1 MVDVQMLR
9 KITTALLLAAAPAF
23 ARLTAPEPEQNA
35 QAAIEQVLA
44 DFEDK
49 KYDEA
54 LARLEELRKARPSDP
69 LVLNLIGSVY
79 TKKEN
84 YQKAERAFRESLE
97 KQPGFFPA
105 QYNLGELLF
114 LQEKYPQARE
124 HFQAMRASD
133 ARNELLQF
141 KVGLCDLQAGET
153 DRAKRVMNAI
163 KYPGDSPAWYY
174 GQAALAN
181 KEGNTMRAREFLRG
195 AKFVYGPEKTALF
208 DETFENLGIQ
218 LD

>member
-1 MVDVQMLR
+1 MLR
-9 KITTALLLAAAPAF
+9 KISFLLLLATAPAF
-23 ARLTAPEPEQNA
+23 ARLTAPEPEQTA
-35 QAAIEQVLA
+35 QAAIEQVLQ

-49 KYDEA
+49 KYDNA
-54 LARLEELRKARPSDP
+54 LSQLEELQKARPSDP
-69 LVLNLIGSVY
+69 LILNLIGSVY
-79 TKKEN
+79 TKKQN
-84 YQKAERAFRESLE
+84 YQKAERYFRESLE
-97 KQPGFFPA
+97 KEPGFFPA

-114 LQEKYPQARE
+114 LQEKFPAARE

-141 KVGLCDLQAGET
+141 KVGLCDLQAGEI

-181 KEGNTMRAREFLRG
+181 KEGNAAKAREYLHG

-208 DETFENLGIQ
+208 DETFENLGIK

>member
-1 MVDVQMLR
+1 MLR
-9 KITTALLLAAAPAF
+9 QVSFVLFLTATAAF
-23 ARLTAPEPEQNA
+23 ARLSAPEPEQTA

-44 DFEDK
+44 NFENK
-49 KYDEA
+49 KYDDA
-54 LARLEELRKARPSDP
+54 LAQLEEIQKARPSDP

-79 TKKEN
+79 TKKQN

-114 LQEKYPQARE
+114 LQENYTAARE
-124 HFQAMRASD
+124 HFQAMRSSD

-181 KEGNTMRAREFLRG
+181 KEGKTDKAREYLRG

-208 DETFENLGIQ
+208 DETFENLGIK

>member
-1 MVDVQMLR
+1 MFR
-9 KITTALLLAAAPAF
+9 KISTVLLLAAAPAF
-23 ARLTAPEPEQNA
+23 ARLTAPGTEQNA

-44 DFEDK
+44 DYENK
-49 KYDEA
+49 NYDAA
-54 LARLEELRKARPSDP
+54 LAQLEELQKARPSDP

-79 TKKEN
+79 VKKQN
-84 YQKAERAFRESLE
+84 YQKAERHFRESLE
-97 KQPGFFPA
+97 KEPGFFPA

-114 LQEKYPQARE
+114 LQEKYPAARE
-124 HFQAMRASD
+124 HFQTMRASD
-133 ARNELLQF
+133 LRNELLQF

-174 GQAALAN
+174 GQAALAH
-181 KEGNTMRAREFLRG
+181 KEGNTAKAREFVRG

-208 DETFENLGIQ
+208 DETFENLRIQ

>member
-1 MVDVQMLR
+1 MLL
-9 KITTALLLAAAPAF
+9 KSLALLLVSVAASQ
-23 ARLTAPEPEQNA
+23 ARLTAPEPEQSA

-49 KYDEA
+49 KYDAA
-54 LARLEELRKARPSDP
+54 LSQLEELQKARPNDP

-79 TKKEN
+79 TKKQN
-84 YQKAERAFRESLE
+84 YQKAERHFRESLE

-114 LQEKYPQARE
+114 LQEKYPAARE
-124 HFQAMRASD
+124 HFQSMRASD
-133 ARNELLQF
+133 SRNELLQF
-141 KVGLCDLQAGET
+141 KVGLCDLQSGET

-174 GQAALAN
+174 GQAAIAN
-181 KEGNTMRAREFLRG
+181 KEGDTAKAREFLRG

>member
-1 MVDVQMLR
+1 MLL
-9 KITTALLLAAAPAF
+9 KSLALLLLSAAVAQ
-23 ARLTAPEPEQNA
+23 ARLTAPEPEQSA
-35 QAAIEQVLA
+35 QAAIEQALA

-49 KYDEA
+49 KYDDA
-54 LARLEELRKARPSDP
+54 LSQLEELQKARPNDP

-79 TKKEN
+79 TKKQN
-84 YQKAERAFRESLE
+84 YQKAERHFRESLE

-114 LQEKYPQARE
+114 LQEKYPAARE
-124 HFQAMRASD
+124 HFQTMRASD

-141 KVGLCDLQAGET
+141 KVGLCDLQAGEI

-181 KEGNTMRAREFLRG
+181 KEGDTAKAREFLRG

>member
-1 MVDVQMLR
+1 MLR
-9 KITTALLLAAAPAF
+9 KVSFVLFLTATAAF
-23 ARLTAPEPEQNA
+23 ARLSAPEPEQTA

-44 DFEDK
+44 NFENK
-49 KYDEA
+49 KYDDA
-54 LARLEELRKARPSDP
+54 LAQLEEIQKARPSDP

-79 TKKEN
+79 TKKQN

-114 LQEKYPQARE
+114 LQENYTAARE
-124 HFQAMRASD
+124 HFQAMRSSD

-181 KEGNTMRAREFLRG
+181 KEGKTDKAREYLRG

-208 DETFENLGIQ
+208 DETFENLGIK